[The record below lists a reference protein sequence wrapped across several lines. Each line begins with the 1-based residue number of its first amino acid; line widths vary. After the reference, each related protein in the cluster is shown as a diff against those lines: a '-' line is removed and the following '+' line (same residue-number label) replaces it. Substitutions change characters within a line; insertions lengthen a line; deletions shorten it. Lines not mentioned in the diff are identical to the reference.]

1 MGKGPHACSRLAS
14 DTSRAV
20 SIGYLTYGMEEH
32 RRGQGRDRVEKP
44 TATMEENYLAAS
56 RARTTA
62 LTEQPQIMGVRAK
75 SKADWVSY
83 PPLLLR
89 YGIAVASVTVVFGLH
104 LLLDSLSMHY
114 SFLLLILGATTLS
127 ASILVSAWY
136 GGLGPGLLAT
146 ALAALISDYHFVYPS
161 HSFSG
166 LSIEAT
172 PLLAFVLE
180 GMFISSLA
188 VALRFARSSVEERTW
203 EARSLE
209 KRYRAVVEQ
218 AAEGILIVDVST
230 KRVLDGNTAYQSL
243 LGYSPEEMSYL
254 TLYDLLPYSR
264 EDTDKYVGGVLDQN
278 RYVSGEWRHR
288 RKDGSL
294 VDVEVS
300 ANMILDGG
308 REAICMVVRDITER
322 KRTEEVHRYHAYLLE
337 NVNDAILATD
347 EQMLLTAWNKAA
359 EKMYGWRADE
369 VLGNHIW
376 QVVPLEITEDQR
388 EDALRELAET
398 GRFRIEVITYGKDGT
413 PVYVEGVTVALR
425 GEEGEITGYVNIR
438 RDITERKRTEN
449 ELHLLNQEL
458 AERGREL
465 HRMVRRIVAVQE
477 EERRRV
483 AYEVHDGFTQTA
495 AAAYRRLQTF
505 AEHRR
510 PESEEDREALEDAI
524 ALVRRTVEEARFV
537 IANLRPTTLD
547 DFGLA
552 TAIRMQ
558 IEELQTEGFEASY
571 EETLGKERLPSTL
584 EVNLFRLAQEALS
597 NVRKHAETD
606 RLRVAIGRHEEVV
619 RLEVRDWGRGFRTSD
634 VRGGAGPGETV
645 GLSSMRDRVVLL
657 SGSLQIRSE
666 PGIGTSVVAEIPLP
680 ADGEEKEEADD
691 EG

>member
-1 MGKGPHACSRLAS
+1 
-14 DTSRAV
+14 
-20 SIGYLTYGMEEH
+20 
-32 RRGQGRDRVEKP
+32 
-44 TATMEENYLAAS
+44 
-56 RARTTA
+56 
-62 LTEQPQIMGVRAK
+62 MGVRAK

-495 AAAYRRLQTF
+495 AAAYRALQTF

-571 EETLGKERLPSTL
+571 EETLGEERLPSTL

>member
-1 MGKGPHACSRLAS
+1 
-14 DTSRAV
+14 
-20 SIGYLTYGMEEH
+20 
-32 RRGQGRDRVEKP
+32 
-44 TATMEENYLAAS
+44 
-56 RARTTA
+56 
-62 LTEQPQIMGVRAK
+62 MGVRTR
-75 SKADWVSY
+75 SKTYSDSY
-83 PPLLLR
+83 PSLLPR
-89 YGIAVASVTVVFGLH
+89 YGIAVASVAVALGFH
-104 LLLDSLSMHY
+104 LLLDSLFIHST
-114 SFLLLILGATTLS
+114 FLPLILGVAMLCASVVLS
-127 ASILVSAWY
+127 ARY

-146 ALAALISDYHFVYPS
+146 ALAALIADYHSVHPI
-161 HSFSG
+161 HSYSG
-166 LSIEAT
+166 LSTKAT
-172 PLLAFVLE
+172 PLVAFVLQ

-188 VALRFARSSVEERTW
+188 VALRIANSRVEESAR

-209 KRYRAVVEQ
+209 ERYQAIVEQ
-218 AAEGILIVDVST
+218 AAEGILLVDVGT
-230 KRVLDGNTAYQSL
+230 KRVLDANTTYQGL
-243 LGYSPEEMSYL
+243 LGYSPEEISYL
-254 TLYDLLPYSR
+254 TLYDLLPCST
-264 EDTDKYVGGVLDQN
+264 EDTDSYVGHVLEQS

-288 RKDGSL
+288 SKDGSL

-300 ANMILDGG
+300 ANVILNGA
-308 REAICMVVRDITER
+308 REVVCMVVRDITER
-322 KRTEEVHRYHAYLLE
+322 KRAEEE
-337 NVNDAILATD
+337 
-347 EQMLLTAWNKAA
+347 
-359 EKMYGWRADE
+359 
-369 VLGNHIW
+369 
-376 QVVPLEITEDQR
+376 
-388 EDALRELAET
+388 LR
-398 GRFRIEVITYGKDGT
+398 R
-413 PVYVEGVTVALR
+413 
-425 GEEGEITGYVNIR
+425 
-438 RDITERKRTEN
+438 
-449 ELHLLNQEL
+449 LNQDL
-458 AERGREL
+458 AERERDL
-465 HRMVRRIVAVQE
+465 HSLARRIVAIQE

-495 AAAYRRLQTF
+495 AAAYRRMQTF

-524 ALVRRTVEEARFV
+524 ALIRRTMEEARFV

-571 EETLGKERLPSTL
+571 EETLGEERLPSTL

-680 ADGEEKEEADD
+680 ADGEEKGEADD